1 MFVAENHVYKPCSN
15 VMTSGITQQT
25 SDCQNK

>member
-1 MFVAENHVYKPCSN
+1 MFVAENHVHKQCID
-15 VMTSGITQQT
+15 VMTSGIRQQT